1 VLRLLLVD
9 EDVNA
14 LADTAARLRQRGFKV
29 SLANGTQMACDRAK
43 AARYDVIVATS
54 DLAEGGADGIGLL
67 DALAVELGRVPPLVL
82 LVTDPSLPRRRD
94 QVLASDIDAIA
105 ERVDALVH
113 PGGEKSPA
121 STDPAS
127 AGPPSG
133 MFAGALARTSLV
145 EFLRTLSAEK
155 RTGTLSIT
163 TPNGAGELRLQDG
176 EIVDAV
182 YLRLEGVKAVQR
194 LLAEREGTYA
204 FTPRT
209 PQVMR
214 RITTSTAELL
224 TGSTAQIAEARQL
237 RSELGDLARASLFAM
252 DQVSSGPPSSDLS
265 PLARTVLARLR
276 TPSSV
281 DEVLDD
287 VSAPDTDVLRA
298 IGELK
303 AAGRLRK
310 LSHAAQRVP
319 IAHPDQLH
327 ALRAQAARGRAPG
340 YEGAARLV
348 FAGTPGKLAILAHS
362 ALAIADAVGPSDPP
376 PTVPIPHPFGSVRL
390 GDDVSLDL
398 VALPLVPAYAPL
410 WPMALAGSMGVVR
423 LDDAAA
429 AALAETCA
437 AAELPLLEASALV
450 GPLDEGN
457 AAEVASLIRAV
468 LES

>member
-1 VLRLLLVD
+1 MLV
-9 EDVNA
+9 
-14 LADTAARLRQRGFKV
+14 RP
-29 SLANGTQMACDRAK
+29 DR
-43 AARYDVIVATS
+43 D
-54 DLAEGGADGIGLL
+54 
-67 DALAVELGRVPPLVL
+67 
-82 LVTDPSLPRRRD
+82 
-94 QVLASDIDAIA
+94 
-105 ERVDALVH
+105 
-113 PGGEKSPA
+113 KSPNSVEA
-121 STDPAS
+121 SGPPSAGPSSS

-133 MFAGALARTSLV
+133 GPPSGIFAGALAKTSLV
-145 EFLRTLSAEK
+145 EFLRTLSVEK

-163 TPNGAGELRLQDG
+163 TVHGAGEIRLQDG

-194 LLAEREGTYA
+194 LLAERDGTYA

-209 PQVMR
+209 PAVMR
-214 RITTSTAELL
+214 RITTSTDELL
-224 TGSTAQIAEARQL
+224 MGSTQQIAEARQL
-237 RSELGDLARASLFAM
+237 RSELGDLAKAALFATES
-252 DQVSSGPPSSDLS
+252 VSSSGPASTDLS

-319 IAHPDQLH
+319 IANPDQLH
-327 ALRAQAARGRAPG
+327 ALRAQASRGRSLG

-348 FAGTPGKLAILAHS
+348 FAGTPGKLAILGHS
-362 ALAIADAVGPSDPP
+362 ALAIADSVAAGDPP
-376 PTVPIPHPFGSVRL
+376 PIVPIPHPIGSVRL
-390 GDDVSLDL
+390 GDDVSLEL
-398 VALPLVPAYAPL
+398 VVLPLVPAYAPL
-410 WPMALAGSMGVVR
+410 WPMALAGSLAVVR

-437 AAELPLLEASALV
+437 ASELPLLEASALV

-457 AAEVASLIRAV
+457 AAEVAGLIRAA
-468 LES
+468 LDAS

>member
-1 VLRLLLVD
+1 VD
-9 EDVNA
+9 EDVNT
-14 LADTAARLRQRGFKV
+14 LADTAARLRQKGYKV

-43 AARYDVIVATS
+43 AARYEVVVASS

-82 LVTDPSLPRRRD
+82 LVSDPNMPRRKD
-94 QVLASDIDAIA
+94 QVLATDI
-105 ERVDALVH
+105 EALAARIEALAH
-113 PGGEKSPA
+113 PDRPDKSPPSVDSNA
-121 STDPAS
+121 

-194 LLAEREGTYA
+194 LLAERDGTYA

-214 RITTSTAELL
+214 RITQPTADLL
-224 TGSTAQIAEARQL
+224 LGSTAQIAEARQL
-237 RSELGDLARASLFAM
+237 RSELGDLARASLFAT

-310 LSHAAQRVP
+310 LSHAAHRIP

-327 ALRAQAARGRAPG
+327 ALRAQVARGRAPG
-340 YEGAARLV
+340 YEGPARLV

-362 ALAIADAVGPSDPP
+362 ALAIADAVAASDPAP
-376 PTVPIPHPFGSVRL
+376 NVPIPHAFGSLRL
-390 GDDVSLDL
+390 GDDVSLDM

-410 WPMALAGSMGVVR
+410 WPMALAGSLGVVR

-437 AAELPLLEASALV
+437 AGELPLLEASALV

-468 LES
+468 LEAN